1 MAAIPMFLLTRQWRD
16 TRNGVELEFWGASP
30 EGPVRVVSGGH
41 EAVCFVERSSPTPP
55 GARRA
60 SPDLRTLAGRD
71 ADALYFPTQAAL
83 ISARDWTRAQG
94 GRAHESDIK
103 PVDRFLMER
112 FIRGT
117 CRVEGEA
124 IRKPGYIEFRN
135 PAMTSS
141 DHVPELRAVS
151 IDIET
156 EGVTGTLYSIAGAMG
171 EHERVFMGG
180 EGVDTGIV
188 RYYPD
193 ERSLIA
199 AFLEWIAGIDPD
211 VVLGWNVINF
221 DLMFLARKCAELRLP
236 FALGRNRG
244 GLELLHP
251 ATSRQARTA
260 RMTGRAVLDG
270 IDLLRS
276 AAMPFEQFSLE
287 YVARELLGRGKAIHD
302 PGNRLAEIQR
312 LYREDKASL
321 AAYNLEDCRLVNGI
335 VEKAGLLSF
344 AVARSKLTGL
354 AVDRQGGSVA
364 AFDFQYLPRLHR
376 AGHVARD
383 VDDADDP
390 AGSPGGYVMDSQPGL
405 FDNVLVFDFKSLYPS
420 IIRTF
425 FIDPLGMAFP
435 GEDPV
440 PGRGGAKFSRT
451 NHILPGLIASLS
463 AARETAKAER
473 NAPLSYAIKILMNS
487 FYGVLGTPGC
497 RFHHP
502 DLPASITTRGH
513 EIILRSR
520 KIIEDDGKTVIYGDT
535 DSLFVLLGPGPSEPE
550 CRETGADLARRL
562 NAWWRETLRRELELE
577 SHLELQFETHYLRF
591 LMPTIRGSE
600 LGTKKRYA
608 GCVRTASGGIEL
620 VFRGLESVRT
630 DWTPLAREF
639 QRELYRRVFLGE
651 PFEDYIL
658 QVVAGVLEGR
668 RDADLIYR
676 KRIRRPLADYTK
688 NVPPHIQAARKLKG
702 PGRWISYAIT
712 VNGPEPAEALHSRID
727 YEHYVARQLAPI
739 ADAILQFVGGSFA
752 GLTER
757 QLRMF

>member
-1 MAAIPMFLLTRQWRD
+1 
-16 TRNGVELEFWGASP
+16 
-30 EGPVRVVSGGH
+30 
-41 EAVCFVERSSPTPP
+41 
-55 GARRA
+55 
-60 SPDLRTLAGRD
+60 
-71 ADALYFPTQAAL
+71 
-83 ISARDWTRAQG
+83 
-94 GRAHESDIK
+94 
-103 PVDRFLMER
+103 
-112 FIRGT
+112 
-117 CRVEGEA
+117 
-124 IRKPGYIEFRN
+124 
-135 PAMTSS
+135 
-141 DHVPELRAVS
+141 
-151 IDIET
+151 
-156 EGVTGTLYSIAGAMG
+156 
-171 EHERVFMGG
+171 
-180 EGVDTGIV
+180 
-188 RYYPD
+188 
-193 ERSLIA
+193 
-199 AFLEWIAGIDPD
+199 
-211 VVLGWNVINF
+211 
-221 DLMFLARKCAELRLP
+221 
-236 FALGRNRG
+236 
-244 GLELLHP
+244 
-251 ATSRQARTA
+251 
-260 RMTGRAVLDG
+260 
-270 IDLLRS
+270 
-276 AAMPFEQFSLE
+276 MPFEQFSLE
-287 YVARELLGRGKAIHD
+287 HVARELLGRGKAIHD

-312 LYREDKASL
+312 LYREDKPSL

-376 AGHVARD
+376 QGHVARD
-383 VDDADDP
+383 VNDADDP
-390 AGSPGGYVMDSQPGL
+390 AGSPGGYVMDSRPGL

-440 PGRGGAKFSRT
+440 PGRGNARFSRT

-463 AARETAKAER
+463 AAREAAKAER

-520 KIIEDDGKTVIYGDT
+520 KFIEDDGKTVIYGDT
-535 DSLFVLLGPGPSEPE
+535 DSLFVLLGPGPTEAE

-562 NAWWRETLRRELELE
+562 NAWWRETSRRELDIE

-608 GCVRTASGGIEL
+608 GCVRAATGGIDL

-639 QRELYRRVFLGE
+639 QRELYRRIFLDE
-651 PFEDYIL
+651 PFEAYIL
-658 QVVAGVLEGR
+658 DTVAGVLEGR
-668 RDADLIYR
+668 RDADLMYR
-676 KRIRRPLADYTK
+676 KRIRRPLDDYKK
-688 NVPPHIQAARKLKG
+688 NVPPHIQAARKL
-702 PGRWISYAIT
+702 PEAGRWISYAIT

-727 YEHYVARQLAPI
+727 YGHYVERQLAPI

-752 GLTER
+752 RLTER